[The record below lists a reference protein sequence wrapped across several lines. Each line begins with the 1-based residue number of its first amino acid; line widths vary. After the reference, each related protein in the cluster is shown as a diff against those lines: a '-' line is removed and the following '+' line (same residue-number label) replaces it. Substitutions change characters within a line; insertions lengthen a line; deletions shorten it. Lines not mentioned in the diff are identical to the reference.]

1 MKTIILLLIMMLAI
15 PCISFSKTYTITNS
29 GFTFSPS
36 TLTVNV
42 GDTVNFVLENIHN
55 ARQVDQ
61 STWDANGNTSNGGFD
76 TPDGGGMVVL
86 NQVGT
91 VYYVCKYHASLGMKG
106 TITVNATTG
115 ISSET
120 SSLPQSYL
128 LMQNYPNPF
137 NPTTEISYALPYE
150 SKITLSIYDLTGKEV
165 TKLVNNT
172 ESAGYHS
179 VNFSAADLSSGI
191 YFYRIEAVAMDGS
204 NKFSDTKKLV
214 LLK

>member
-1 MKTIILLLIMMLAI
+1 MKTIILFLIMVLAI
-15 PCISFSKTYTITNS
+15 PCTSFSKTHTITNS

-106 TITVNATTG
+106 TMLK
-115 ISSET
+115 
-120 SSLPQSYL
+120 SL
-128 LMQNYPNPF
+128 MW
-137 NPTTEISYALPYE
+137 
-150 SKITLSIYDLTGKEV
+150 GKRE
-165 TKLVNNT
+165 
-172 ESAGYHS
+172 E
-179 VNFSAADLSSGI
+179 
-191 YFYRIEAVAMDGS
+191 
-204 NKFSDTKKLV
+204 KKL
-214 LLK
+214 